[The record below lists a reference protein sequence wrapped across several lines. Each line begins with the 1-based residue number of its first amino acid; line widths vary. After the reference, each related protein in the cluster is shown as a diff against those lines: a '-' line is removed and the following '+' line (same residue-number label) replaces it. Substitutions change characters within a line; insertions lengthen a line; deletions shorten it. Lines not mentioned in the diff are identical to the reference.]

1 MTVLLR
7 LITDL
12 RSPGQAHAGNP
23 FLQNRRFPMLTL
35 ALMTL
40 VMLPILVHLASRGL
54 HSTTELSMERHD

>member
-1 MTVLLR
+1 
-7 LITDL
+7 
-12 RSPGQAHAGNP
+12 
-23 FLQNRRFPMLTL
+23 MLTL